1 MALRDLIVHLD
12 QAESARERLRLAAN
26 LAHRHGCRLTAIYV
40 REPNEAQSYLQ
51 RTAELA
57 RASCKEYG
65 RVREHVRLCVD
76 NGATRLRSELE
87 ALQREQGIEVHWR
100 SVDGIASRVIPQY
113 ARFADLCI
121 VPHRA
126 HSADKLSEKLLFLTG
141 RPVVFVPPDARTEV
155 LGSNVVVA
163 WNSSRAAARSLAD
176 ALPIL
181 ERARR
186 VTVVAINPTTF
197 VNQYESL
204 PPERIIEHLRRHNA
218 SVEGIWLNDIPTPS
232 TGDAL
237 QMETQKLGADLLV
250 AGAFGHPKLWE
261 DVMGG
266 VTRDLLSRMRVPT
279 LMSY

>member
-1 MALRDLIVHLD
+1 MALKDLIVHLD

-26 LAHRHGCRLTAIYV
+26 LAHRHDCRLTAIYV

-57 RASCKEYG
+57 RASAKEFD
-65 RVREHVRLCVD
+65 RIHEHVRLSID
-76 NGATRLRSELE
+76 NGATRLQLELE
-87 ALQREQGIEVHWR
+87 ALQREQGLEVAWR
-100 SVDGIASRVIPQY
+100 SVDGIASKVVPQH
-113 ARFADLCI
+113 ARFSDLCI
-121 VPHRA
+121 VAHRV
-126 HSADKLSEKLLFLTG
+126 HTTDNLSEKLLFLTG
-141 RPVVFVPPDARTEV
+141 RPVVFVPPNVRAEV
-155 LGSNVVVA
+155 LGSSVVVA
-163 WNSSRAAARSLAD
+163 WNSSRAAARALAD

-186 VTVVAINPTTF
+186 VTVVAINPTNF

-204 PPERIIEHLRRHNA
+204 PPERIIEHLQRHNA
-218 SVEGIWLNDIPTPS
+218 SVEGIWLKDIPTRS
-232 TGDAL
+232 TCDAL
-237 QMETQKLGADLLV
+237 QTETQKLGADLLV

-266 VTRDLLSRMRVPT
+266 VTRDLLSRMKVPT

>member
-1 MALRDLIVHLD
+1 MALKDLIVHLD
-12 QAESARERLRLAAN
+12 QAESASERLRLAAD

-40 REPNEAQSYLQ
+40 REPNEAQSCLR

-57 RASCKEYG
+57 RASGKEFD
-65 RVREHVRLCVD
+65 RIREHVRLCVD
-76 NGATRLRSELE
+76 NGAIRLQSELE
-87 ALQREQGIEVHWR
+87 ALQREQGMEVHWR
-100 SVDGIASRVIPQY
+100 SVDGIASKVVPQH

-121 VPHRA
+121 VAHRA
-126 HSADKLSEKLLFLTG
+126 HSTDNLSEKLLFLTG
-141 RPVVFVPPDARTEV
+141 RPVVFVPPDVRVEV

-163 WNSSRAAARSLAD
+163 WNSSRAAARSLGD

-181 ERARR
+181 ERAKR
-186 VTVVAINPTTF
+186 VTVVAINPTNF

-218 SVEGIWLNDIPTPS
+218 SVEGIWLDDIPTAS

>member
-1 MALRDLIVHLD
+1 MN
-12 QAESARERLRLAAN
+12 SAHAPPR
-26 LAHRHGCRLTAIYV
+26 
-40 REPNEAQSYLQ
+40 S
-51 RTAELA
+51 
-57 RASCKEYG
+57 ASFQ
-65 RVREHVRLCVD
+65 HP
-76 NGATRLRSELE
+76 
-87 ALQREQGIEVHWR
+87 I
-100 SVDGIASRVIPQY
+100 
-113 ARFADLCI
+113 
-121 VPHRA
+121 
-126 HSADKLSEKLLFLTG
+126 
-141 RPVVFVPPDARTEV
+141 
-155 LGSNVVVA
+155 
-163 WNSSRAAARSLAD
+163 AD

-186 VTVVAINPTTF
+186 VTVVAINPTNF

-237 QMETQKLGADLLV
+237 QTETQKLGADLLV